1 MAKKDVFLKDEGEII
16 TVIFESD
23 AAHKALEQ
31 QPDEVKKHVTTGK
44 ALDGSKVSKLDIMRE
59 SLLHI
64 QAWLVSHNLS
74 WEQDV

>member
-1 MAKKDVFLKDEGEII
+1 MSKKDVFIKDEGDFI
-16 TVIFESD
+16 TVIFESE
-23 AAHKALEQ
+23 AAHKALDQ

-44 ALDGSKVSKLDIMRE
+44 GIDGSKVSKLDIMLE
-59 SLLHI
+59 SLIHI